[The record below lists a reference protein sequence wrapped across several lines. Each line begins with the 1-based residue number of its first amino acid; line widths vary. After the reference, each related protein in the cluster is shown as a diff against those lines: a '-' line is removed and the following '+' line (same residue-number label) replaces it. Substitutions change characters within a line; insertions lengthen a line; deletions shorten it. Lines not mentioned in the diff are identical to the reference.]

1 MADRIKAVFLAALDT
16 PADRRPEYL
25 DLACGGDGEV
35 RRRVEAL
42 LRAHEAT
49 DYLLDRPAWLPGTAP
64 DGTDTGAAAAPGVRA
79 GRVELL
85 GEIARGGMGA
95 VLRGHDPELGRELAV
110 KVILPAHR
118 DNPDLLR
125 RFVGEARLA
134 GQLQHPGIMPI
145 YDVGHLSDGRPFFT
159 MKLVQGRTL
168 ADLLDERPDPGHDL
182 PRVLH
187 YFEAVCQAVGYA
199 HARGIVH
206 RDLKPLNVMVGA
218 FGEVQVMDWGLAKRV
233 EEGLESGLEPA
244 PAPPASPTTTPLPA
258 AFTRPGAVVGTP
270 GYLAP
275 ERARG
280 RAGDQRADVFSLGAI
295 LCEIL
300 TGAPP
305 FGRGALLDQLHQ
317 ARDGDLGAA
326 TAGLDRCGADPE
338 LVRLAKDCLAVD
350 PADRPADGCA
360 VATRVAE
367 YLAGVQ
373 ERLRRAEVGQ
383 ARAETRAE
391 GERTRRRLAVGLAVA
406 VLAVLAL
413 GAGTLLLVQHHRSE
427 QAHEQVRRQQAAESA
442 LARAADLRQEGRW
455 AAALA
460 VLKEAQQRLDERDG
474 PVADE
479 VRQAVADLELVVRL
493 EKVRLRGATTTGGTL
508 VPVRGG
514 TLTGGTVARARA
526 DREYEAEFRA
536 AGLGGPDEPADAVAQ
551 RVRASSVR
559 VALLAAIDAWAMLTL
574 DHERLHWLQAIA
586 LNADPADEWGRRIRA
601 SWADPGALAVLS
613 REVPIDHI
621 SPHLLATLAAPLK
634 GPEAVPFL
642 RKAQFQHPGDFWLT
656 FFLAM
661 RLREKGELAE
671 AAGFYRAALALRP
684 ETAPVLAGLGDLLRA
699 QHKLDEAGE
708 CYRRVIALDPTD
720 ALSHNNMGNALR
732 DQGQLDEAIE
742 CYRKAIEIAP
752 NDPTPHYN
760 LGLALMTKGQVDKA
774 IECYRSAI
782 ELEPKHGDAYTA
794 MGNALKRTT
803 KLNEAI
809 ECYRKA
815 IEIDPGHA
823 LAHCN
828 LGNALMAKGQV
839 DQAIECYRKAIEIDP
854 QVAAPHDGLGNALK
868 AKRQVDQAIASYR
881 RALEIKPDFAE
892 AHCDLGLALAMRGD
906 FAEALGSLRRGH
918 ELGSRRGDWTNP
930 SDDWV
935 HKCERLVERE
945 RELLGVLAGKP
956 EPGNAQERIE
966 WSLLCAQTRRFA
978 AAARLAGEAFR
989 GDAKLGDDL
998 AAGHRYRAAL
1008 DALLAAAGQG
1018 RDAGNLTDG
1027 ERATLRK
1034 QALDWLRADL
1044 DSWTHALRDD
1054 PRAAALVA
1062 RKLTAWQRDRELLGV
1077 RDDDALARLPET
1089 EQNLWR
1095 QFWSD
1100 VAVLRRRAAVK

>member
-16 PADRRPEYL
+16 PADRRPAYL

-49 DYLLDRPAWLPGTAP
+49 DYLLDRPAWLPGTPP
-64 DGTDTGAAAAPGVRA
+64 DGTDRRAAAEPGVRA

-168 ADLLDERPDPGHDL
+168 ADLLDERSDGGHDL
-182 PRVLH
+182 QRFLR

-206 RDLKPLNVMVGA
+206 RDLKPLNVMVGT

-233 EEGLESGLEPA
+233 EEGPESGTEPT
-244 PAPPASPTTTPLPA
+244 PAPPASPSSTPLPT

-280 RAGDQRADVFSLGAI
+280 RAGDQRADVFGLGAI

-305 FGRGALLDQLHQ
+305 FGSGALLDQLHQ

-326 TAGLDRCGADPE
+326 TAGLARCGADPE
-338 LVRLAKDCLAVD
+338 LIRLAKGCLAVD
-350 PADRPADGCA
+350 PADRPADGSA

-373 ERLRRAEVGQ
+373 ERLRRAEVGR

-406 VLAVLAL
+406 VLAVVAL
-413 GAGTLLLVQHHRSE
+413 GGGTLLLLQHHRAE
-427 QAHEQVRRQQAAESA
+427 QDREQVRRQQAAESA

-455 AAALA
+455 AAAQA
-460 VLKEAQQRLDERDG
+460 VLEEAQQRLDQRDG
-474 PVADE
+474 AVADE
-479 VRQAVADLELVVRL
+479 VRLAAADLELIVRL
-493 EKVRLRGATTTGGTL
+493 ENVRLRGAGGAF
-508 VPVRGG
+508 
-514 TLTGGTVARARA
+514 ARVRA
-526 DREYEAEFRA
+526 DRDYEAEFTA
-536 AGLGGPDEPADAVAQ
+536 AGLGGPSEPAEVVAE
-551 RVRASSVR
+551 RVRTSGVR
-559 VALLAAIDAWAMLTL
+559 AALVAALDAWAMITADRGHL
-574 DHERLHWLQAIA
+574 EWA
-586 LNADPADEWGRRIRA
+586 LAVARSADPGDDWGQRIRA
-601 SWADPGALAVLS
+601 NGTDRAAMEDLA
-613 REVPIDHI
+613 REVPIDHV
-621 SPHLLATLAAPLK
+621 SPHLLATLAAPLR
-634 GPEAVPFL
+634 GHGAVLFL
-642 RKAQFQHPGDFWLT
+642 SKAQFQYPGDFWLT

-661 RLREKGELAE
+661 RLQDEGELAE
-671 AAGFYRAALALRP
+671 AAGFYRAALAIRP
-684 ETAPVLAGLGDLLRA
+684 DAGPVLFNLGNVLRA
-699 QHKLDEAGE
+699 QKKPDKACD
-708 CYRRVIALDPTD
+708 CYRRAAALDPT
-720 ALSHNNMGNALR
+720 NALAQSNLGNVLR
-732 DQGQLDEAIE
+732 DKGQLDEAIE
-742 CYRKAIEIAP
+742 CYHKAIEIAP

-760 LGLALMTKGQVDKA
+760 LGLALMAKGQVDQA
-774 IECYRSAI
+774 IECYKKAI
-782 ELEPKHGDAYTA
+782 ELDPKDADAYTA
-794 MGNALKRTT
+794 MGNALKRTS
-803 KLNEAI
+803 KVNEAI
-809 ECYRKA
+809 EYYRKA
-815 IEIDPGHA
+815 VELDPEHA
-823 LAHCN
+823 LAHGN
-828 LGNALMAKGQV
+828 LGNALRAKGQV
-839 DQAIECYRKAIEIDP
+839 DQAIECYKKAIELDSKDAMP
-854 QVAAPHDGLGNALK
+854 RRGLGNALK
-868 AKRQVDQAIASYR
+868 AKGQVDQAIECYKKAIEL
-881 RALEIKPDFAE
+881 APDFAE
-892 AHCDLGLALAMRGD
+892 AHCELGLALVMRGD

-918 ELGSRRGDWTNP
+918 DLGSGRGDWTNP
-930 SDDWV
+930 SDEWV
-935 HKCERLVERE
+935 RQCERLVERE
-945 RELLGVLAGKP
+945 RELLGVLAGKS
-956 EPGNAQERIE
+956 EPGNAQKRIE

-978 AAARLAGEAFR
+978 AAARLAGEAF
-989 GDAKLGDDL
+989 GADARLADDL

-1008 DALLAAAGQG
+1008 DAVLAAAGQG
-1018 RDAGNLTDG
+1018 RDASKLTDAA
-1027 ERATLRK
+1027 RATLRK

-1044 DSWTHALRDD
+1044 ESWTQALLAD

-1100 VAVLRRRAAVK
+1100 VAVLRQRAASK